1 MTAPARKI
9 LVADDDKECGALLGD
24 FLTQM
29 GYSVTVVGDGEDLY
43 RRAPELMPNLIIS
56 DLEMPGMSGG
66 LAQTLLRSS
75 EKTRDIPIIFITGQ
89 GEERQARLVEFRPDT
104 KIFYKPLDLQAL
116 VLAIEEEIRG

>member
-1 MTAPARKI
+1 MNAPARKI

-24 FLTQM
+24 FLSQM
-29 GYSVTVVGDGEDLY
+29 GYTVTVVEDGEQLY

-75 EKTRDIPIIFITGQ
+75 EKTRHIPIIFITGQ

-116 VLAIEEEIRG
+116 VLAIEEEIGS

>member
-1 MTAPARKI
+1 MNAPVRKI

-24 FLTQM
+24 FLSQM
-29 GYSVTVVGDGEDLY
+29 GYTVTVVEDGEQLY

-75 EKTRDIPIIFITGQ
+75 EKTRNIPIIFITGQ

-116 VLAIEEEIRG
+116 VLAIEEEIGS